1 MPDMLVHL
9 PLIIIAWTS
18 LNLSWGIFTGLSID
32 HIMRFS
38 VRHHGHF
45 RAADQSIHAAVWVCN
60 AMLFLYLYLISGY
73 MTQCADFILVF
84 DIFVTSFFVY
94 VNTII
99 VRWYNICAHVPP
111 GGVAHQCKLWVA
123 S

>member
-1 MPDMLVHL
+1 MSDLLVYL
-9 PLIIIAWTS
+9 PLIITAWTS
-18 LNLSWGIFTGLSID
+18 LNLSWGIFTGMSID

-38 VRHHGHF
+38 ERHHGKH

-84 DIFVTSFFVY
+84 DVFVTSFFVY
-94 VNTII
+94 VNVVIS
-99 VRWYNICAHVPP
+99 RWYNICAHLTPDNI
-111 GGVAHQCKLWVA
+111 AHQCKLWVA